1 MNPGAGRPRRG
12 PWGRGAGRA
21 NDRSEVLPAMMSR
34 YYQFSKSAYYG
45 VVAAIPMLL
54 AYELLLMFSGNHFF
68 GQVRNAGDVWL
79 RWVLASLDVRPSQA
93 TLVMVLALLLS
104 IPVVRR
110 EPVRLNAGYFALMAL
125 EALLYSLLLDVA
137 INIILEFVFSAIP
150 SSMLGRSTLAAGL
163 PLSPGA
169 TQGLALSL
177 GAGLFEEF
185 IFRVV
190 LLGGLLLGAR
200 AFLPEHLAVVS
211 SILLAALLF
220 SAAHYIGPLADA
232 FSFPGFMFR
241 FIAGL
246 LFTGLYFWRGFAI
259 TAYAHAL
266 YDIRVILL

>member
-1 MNPGAGRPRRG
+1 
-12 PWGRGAGRA
+12 
-21 NDRSEVLPAMMSR
+21 MMSR

-79 RWVLASLDVRPSQA
+79 RWILASLEVRPTHA
-93 TLVMVLALLLS
+93 TLVMMLALILA
-104 IPVVRR
+104 IPMVRR
-110 EPVRLNAGYFALMAL
+110 EPLQLKIGYFLLMAG
-125 EALLYSLLLDVA
+125 EALLYSLMLDLA

-150 SSMLGRSTLAAGL
+150 SSILGRTALAIS
-163 PLSPGA
+163 LSLTPGA

-185 IFRVV
+185 IFRVL
-190 LLGGLLLGAR
+190 LLGGLLLGVR
-200 AFLPEHLAVVS
+200 TFLPDHLAVVS
-211 SILLAALLF
+211 SILLASLLF
-220 SAAHYIGPLADA
+220 SAAHYVGPLADA
-232 FSFPGFMFR
+232 FSLTSFMFR
-241 FIAGL
+241 FVAGL
-246 LFTGLYFWRGFAI
+246 LFTGLYYWRGFAI